1 MWIFKICCTHIEI
14 QNSKALRTLLKS
26 STDITASTSTTLDL
40 LTPRYKD
47 ESLLFIIG
55 NVDTYSFCFCV
66 YHTHGINCYATYK
79 YKDDI
84 APINISI
91 SWNFPKGATKVSVST
106 NKECKIT
113 KIFEFAY

>member
-1 MWIFKICCTHIEI
+1 M
-14 QNSKALRTLLKS
+14 RRLLKS
-26 STDITASTSTTLDL
+26 STDITALTSTTLDL

-55 NVDTYSFCFCV
+55 NVDTYSFCVCV

-91 SWNFPKGATKVSVST
+91 SWNFPKGATQVSVST